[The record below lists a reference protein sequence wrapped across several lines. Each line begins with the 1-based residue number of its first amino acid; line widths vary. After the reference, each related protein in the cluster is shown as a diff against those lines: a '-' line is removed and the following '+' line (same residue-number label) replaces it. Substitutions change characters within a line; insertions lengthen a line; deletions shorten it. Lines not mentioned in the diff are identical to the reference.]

1 MFSNPSEIVRNIRR
15 VKKRYLGWI
24 ALVAIQELIK
34 YIVNDKHDFINQMDG
49 NADNSIELDGYLKRV
64 TLEKS
69 GELYFLIKTAQ
80 RLLKYGQ

>member
-1 MFSNPSEIVRNIRR
+1 
-15 VKKRYLGWI
+15 
-24 ALVAIQELIK
+24 
-34 YIVNDKHDFINQMDG
+34 MDG

-64 TLEKS
+64 TLDKN